1 MNAPVRIT
9 TETPEERAERLEYE
23 AWEALRAEI
32 EDEFADWV
40 RNGIRGRS
48 EHRDNPREY
57 VDFSDWL
64 IERAHRGGRYREA
77 MDASERRL
85 APDLPSI
92 VKGHKAYRQS
102 EGWTR

>member
-32 EDEFADWV
+32 EDE
-40 RNGIRGRS
+40 
-48 EHRDNPREY
+48 HRHWQRFDESRED
-57 VDFSDWL
+57 VPVGDWL
-64 IERAHRGGRYREA
+64 AIMAQPHMRDCERYREA

-85 APDLPSI
+85 SDAHLSHI
-92 VKGHKAYRQS
+92 VKGHKAFEQS